1 MTSSSVRWQP
11 CVNHR
16 PDEIEEFVSS
26 YFGGTNSK
34 ILIIAGAGFD
44 PRATSVAQLLKR
56 HCKSLPDGVFIKEER
71 PNPDPELIKRA
82 NSNLNVLTPCVQHSR
97 VLNVDVF
104 APDGAVVGGRSVI
117 KELES
122 IDFTPYSDVVIDF
135 SALSIGISF
144 PLVRYILVQGEARSR
159 NVHLF
164 ACDWPTL
171 DRVIQPQ
178 LTERASNVHG
188 FRKVTELY
196 STVSVARLWLPQLAP
211 SGGPALQRI
220 FDEVLPSDTCPILPF
235 PSTDPKL
242 SDRLLAEYLPELES
256 TWSVDTGNLIFADE
270 NDPLGLY
277 RTILRI
283 DDERKLAF
291 EALGGSLLILSPL
304 GSKMLAIGALMA
316 ALDRD
321 LPVYYVEARGYEVD
335 WKIAATV
342 DLSAPSIRH
351 VWLAGDVYV

>member
-1 MTSSSVRWQP
+1 MVLE
-11 CVNHR
+11 VN
-16 PDEIEEFVSS
+16 
-26 YFGGTNSK
+26 
-34 ILIIAGAGFD
+34 
-44 PRATSVAQLLKR
+44 
-56 HCKSLPDGVFIKEER
+56 
-71 PNPDPELIKRA
+71 
-82 NSNLNVLTPCVQHSR
+82 
-97 VLNVDVF
+97 VF
-104 APDGAVVGGRSVI
+104 ASDGAVVGGRSV
-117 KELES
+117 LRQLDA
-122 IDFTPYSDVVIDF
+122 IDLVPYSDVVIDS

-144 PLVRYILVQGEARSR
+144 PLVRYILERAQLAGQ

-164 ACDWPTL
+164 ASDWPAL
-171 DRVIQPQ
+171 DHVIQPQ
-178 LTERASNVHG
+178 LADRASNVHG

-196 STVSVARLWLPQLAP
+196 SAASVAKLWLPQLAP
-211 SGGPALQRI
+211 SGRQALQRI

-235 PSTDPKL
+235 PSAEPKL

-256 TWSVDTGNLIFADE
+256 TWSVDTGNIIFADE

-283 DDERKLAF
+283 DDERTLAF

-335 WKIAATV
+335 WKTAGKV
-342 DLSAPSIRH
+342 DLSASSIRH
-351 VWLAGDVYV
+351 VWLAGTVYP